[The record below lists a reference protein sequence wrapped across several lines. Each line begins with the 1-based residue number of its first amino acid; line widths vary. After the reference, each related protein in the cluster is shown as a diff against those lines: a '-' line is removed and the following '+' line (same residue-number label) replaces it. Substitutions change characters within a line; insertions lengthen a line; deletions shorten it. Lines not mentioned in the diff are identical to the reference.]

1 MRKLSKR
8 FAITS
13 LAALCMIGSSLFFN
27 SLAIGGEG
35 CGHGHWGHHGH
46 HHFLAK
52 MLNLTDNQKKEIFS
66 IRLDERAKMKPMFE
80 SLKEGHKQLAA
91 LVKSDKFD
99 EAKAQSIAKGQAAI
113 LANII
118 VEKARMR
125 SRMYAVLTPE
135 QRTKLE
141 QIHKSWKDRHEKM
154 LKNGH

>member
-1 MRKLSKR
+1 
-8 FAITS
+8 
-13 LAALCMIGSSLFFN
+13 
-27 SLAIGGEG
+27 
-35 CGHGHWGHHGH
+35 
-46 HHFLAK
+46 

-66 IRLDERAKMKPMFE
+66 IRLDERAKMKPMME
-80 SLKEGHKQLAA
+80 SLKDGHKQLAA

-154 LKNGH
+154 LKNSH